1 VPDRVQVGRVGRPHG
16 IAGAFVVEQPSEDP
30 ERFAVG
36 ARLLA
41 GGRELEVLESKRV
54 GGRQLAIRVD
64 GPVERGTPLE
74 VPRESLPEPGDDE
87 YYVFQLVGLR
97 VEEPDG
103 RDLGTVASV
112 IDAPAND
119 VLELDSGLL
128 LPLVG
133 ACILEVDVQVGRI
146 VVAPGYADPPD
157 A

>member
-1 VPDRVQVGRVGRPHG
+1 
-16 IAGAFVVEQPSEDP
+16 
-30 ERFAVG
+30 
-36 ARLLA
+36 
-41 GGRELEVLESKRV
+41 
-54 GGRQLAIRVD
+54 
-64 GPVERGTPLE
+64 
-74 VPRESLPEPGDDE
+74 
-87 YYVFQLVGLR
+87 VFQLVGLR

-103 RDLGTVASV
+103 RELGTVASV

-133 ACILEVDVQVGRI
+133 ACIRDVDLQLGRI